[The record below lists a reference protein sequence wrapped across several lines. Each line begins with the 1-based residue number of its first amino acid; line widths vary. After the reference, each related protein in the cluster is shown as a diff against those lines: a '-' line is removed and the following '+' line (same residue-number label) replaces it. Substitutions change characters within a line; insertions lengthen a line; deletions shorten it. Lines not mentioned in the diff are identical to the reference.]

1 MQGGSVSGRNIRE
14 LRIGAD
20 IIGDPPGAGTFYS
33 LSQLRH
39 DGNSANIINAVEAA
53 KANGMHVA
61 TLLGKG
67 GGKLAGA
74 GTTQWIVPG
83 ETSDRIQELH
93 MLILHALVGAI
104 ERALGD
110 G

>member
-1 MQGGSVSGRNIRE
+1 MLPRQTG
-14 LRIGAD
+14 L
-20 IIGDPPGAGTFYS
+20 
-33 LSQLRH
+33 
-39 DGNSANIINAVEAA
+39 
-53 KANGMHVA
+53 HVA

-74 GTTQWIVPG
+74 GDTEWVVPG

-104 ERALGD
+104 ERELANA
-110 G
+110 